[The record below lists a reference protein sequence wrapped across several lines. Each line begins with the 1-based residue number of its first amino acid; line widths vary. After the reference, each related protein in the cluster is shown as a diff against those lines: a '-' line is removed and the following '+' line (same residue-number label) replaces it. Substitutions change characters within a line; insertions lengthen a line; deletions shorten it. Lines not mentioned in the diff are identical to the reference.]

1 MNILIPPSQVIDTV
15 ELYFIP
21 SKHRLLSL
29 KFLAWIV
36 LGQIIQED
44 SHDSIVDAK
53 ISLDL
58 FKRYKECV
66 ADGTFESLLEK
77 IYNDG
82 SVFGFKVPT
91 NLGATEG
98 RRVHK
103 RVTRFVLD

>member
-77 IYNDG
+77 IYSDG
-82 SVFGFKVPT
+82 SAFGFKVPA
-91 NLGATEG
+91 NVGASEG
-98 RRVHK
+98 RLVHK

>member
-21 SKHRLLSL
+21 SKQRLLSL

-58 FKRYKECV
+58 FKKYKECI
-66 ADGTFESLLEK
+66 ANGTFESLLERV
-77 IYNDG
+77 YNDG
-82 SVFGFKVPT
+82 SAFGFKVPL
-91 NLGATEG
+91 NVGAQ
-98 RRVHK
+98 
-103 RVTRFVLD
+103 